1 MDLADDFTG
10 VIPCHRDDVAE
21 GLGPLRPVGSSA
33 TAGGAGIH
41 GLDELASTRQL
52 GGGVGDRR
60 DDPRAPVDPARVT
73 ACVQGFEGDERA
85 MNGRRTIKRK
95 LARPLHSID
104 TCSVTT
110 TSLLNSILN
119 WLRAG
124 YPEGVP
130 GPDRVPLLALLRST
144 PLTED
149 QIKEVVRNITADGS
163 TALADG
169 EIGKDEIAAF
179 IKDVSHH
186 DAGPENVQRIA
197 AKLAAAGWPLAG
209 VDDSAV

>member
-1 MDLADDFTG
+1 MQ
-10 VIPCHRDDVAE
+10 RD
-21 GLGPLRPVGSSA
+21 
-33 TAGGAGIH
+33 
-41 GLDELASTRQL
+41 
-52 GGGVGDRR
+52 
-60 DDPRAPVDPARVT
+60 
-73 ACVQGFEGDERA
+73 
-85 MNGRRTIKRK
+85 
-95 LARPLHSID
+95 
-104 TCSVTT
+104 T
-110 TSLLNSILN
+110 TSLLNSILT

-186 DAGPENVQRIA
+186 DAGPENVQHIA

>member
-1 MDLADDFTG
+1 M
-10 VIPCHRDDVAE
+10 
-21 GLGPLRPVGSSA
+21 
-33 TAGGAGIH
+33 TA
-41 GLDELASTRQL
+41 
-52 GGGVGDRR
+52 
-60 DDPRAPVDPARVT
+60 
-73 ACVQGFEGDERA
+73 
-85 MNGRRTIKRK
+85 
-95 LARPLHSID
+95 
-104 TCSVTT
+104 
-110 TSLLNSILN
+110 TSLLASILN

-130 GPDRVPLLALLRST
+130 GPDRVPLLALLRAT

-169 EIGKDEIAAF
+169 EIGEDEIAAF

-186 DAGPENVQRIA
+186 DAGPENVQRVA

-209 VDDSAV
+209 IDDAAV

>member
-1 MDLADDFTG
+1 
-10 VIPCHRDDVAE
+10 
-21 GLGPLRPVGSSA
+21 
-33 TAGGAGIH
+33 
-41 GLDELASTRQL
+41 
-52 GGGVGDRR
+52 
-60 DDPRAPVDPARVT
+60 
-73 ACVQGFEGDERA
+73 

-124 YPEGVP
+124 YPDGVP

-197 AKLAAAGWPLAG
+197 AKLAAAG
-209 VDDSAV
+209 